1 MSEVIPMRQ
10 QAIYTEDWIGLKEL
24 DQRQA
29 LIEKDCQ
36 GYVHGGF
43 LRVVF
48 AHVAITVTICSLPW
62 STCMMRSLCLT

>member
-1 MSEVIPMRQ
+1 MDTEVIPRDSELFGAFAPGAMSEIIPMRQ

-36 GYVHGGF
+36 G
-43 LRVVF
+43 
-48 AHVAITVTICSLPW
+48 
-62 STCMMRSLCLT
+62 